1 MSYEPLHHKYRPA
14 TFADLV
20 GQEAIAATLTSAI
33 RQQKIAPAYLFC
45 GPRGTGKTSSA
56 RILAKSLNCLGN
68 NIPTETPCGVC
79 EACRSIALGAAL
91 DTIEID
97 AASNTGVDNIRDLI
111 ERTQFAPVQ
120 CRYKLYIID
129 ECLTGDSLVLTDEG
143 LMRIDNPTLRGK
155 KVLSYNESLRKW
167 EYKKVLRWLERG
179 TKPTLIIKTNA
190 TEIRCTSN
198 HWIRSDRGWIQAKDL
213 EKGMK
218 ILSPVLVDAGHSF
231 LNMEQMDKSVDLFE
245 DTNSRKIDTVKDR
258 TISWLSSTKHKKFN
272 PAVPVVVE
280 KNSGFQISCN
290 KKVKESEVFSLTGK
304 NTPIQKVMESGSKG
318 LKNLLPMPS
327 LWKLQ
332 NWGLFM
338 EHYLEMEVLPTLTKT
353 VGSRDWLGLTEKS
366 SKNGWNTKQIIF
378 QNFDLRYDLPQTK
391 DTETSPSVA
400 TQLVTPSSKRSSMW
414 SNRLEWKKLSLGNGS
429 SKLRQKEWLG
439 GTWMMVPLTLTAM
452 EVQAFNFIP
461 KDIQEQ
467 KISSLPIGLPNLD
480 IGQRQKRIVNQTHLR
495 FTTTWDWMP
504 KPLGDGCLIS
514 DSMPLRE
521 WNTNLE
527 IVESVRA
534 GDLAEVYDLEVEDN
548 HNFVANGLLVHN
560 CHMLSTAAF
569 NALLKTLEEP
579 PDRVVFVLA
588 TTDPQRVL
596 PTIISRCQRF
606 DFRRIPIAAMVSH
619 LQTIARQEAI
629 AIDDE
634 AIALVAQIAQGGLRD
649 AQSLLDQLGLL
660 DDRVTLDR
668 VWDLVGAVP
677 ERDLMAL
684 LESIA
689 DDNPETVLERVRHLM
704 DRGRE
709 PPIVLQNLAG
719 FYRDLLIAKTAPDRR
734 DLVAVTPET
743 WDKLCQFAQQW
754 SIELILAGGQHLR
767 GCEGQIKSTTQPRLW
782 LEVALLGLLPS
793 ALVPPSASLPAG
805 YTPPPSNFAPASS
818 TPPSRS
824 LPEPPRNEPSPSPEP
839 PPTPAVPPPSD
850 PQNPQTV
857 APSAQNGTAATIDSE
872 PDTPENGDVSSEA
885 IWEAMLENIPRRATR
900 ELLRQQGHLSYF
912 DRSVVKIALSPGLL
926 KVASSKIE
934 EIKQA
939 FFKACQGPIEVR
951 LESNTVSSPTPA
963 PTQASPSLQ
972 ETRST
977 PIAPTPQVPVTA
989 PSPGLETYR
998 NGSPPSA
1005 VIPPITP
1012 PNTPMQRSS
1021 PPIWEEDEVEVA
1033 AQRLADFFN
1042 GEVIVNLD
1050 DPELEASAETEEEIN
1065 Q

>member
-56 RILAKSLNCLGN
+56 RILAKSLNCLEKGV
-68 NIPTETPCGVC
+68 PTEKPCGVC
-79 EACRSIALGAAL
+79 EACRTIALGSAL

-111 ERTQFAPVQ
+111 ERAQFAPVQ

-129 ECLTGDSLVLTDEG
+129 E
-143 LMRIDNPTLRGK
+143 
-155 KVLSYNESLRKW
+155 
-167 EYKKVLRWLERG
+167 
-179 TKPTLIIKTNA
+179 
-190 TEIRCTSN
+190 
-198 HWIRSDRGWIQAKDL
+198 
-213 EKGMK
+213 
-218 ILSPVLVDAGHSF
+218 
-231 LNMEQMDKSVDLFE
+231 
-245 DTNSRKIDTVKDR
+245 
-258 TISWLSSTKHKKFN
+258 
-272 PAVPVVVE
+272 
-280 KNSGFQISCN
+280 
-290 KKVKESEVFSLTGK
+290 
-304 NTPIQKVMESGSKG
+304 
-318 LKNLLPMPS
+318 
-327 LWKLQ
+327 
-332 NWGLFM
+332 
-338 EHYLEMEVLPTLTKT
+338 
-353 VGSRDWLGLTEKS
+353 
-366 SKNGWNTKQIIF
+366 
-378 QNFDLRYDLPQTK
+378 
-391 DTETSPSVA
+391 
-400 TQLVTPSSKRSSMW
+400 
-414 SNRLEWKKLSLGNGS
+414 
-429 SKLRQKEWLG
+429 
-439 GTWMMVPLTLTAM
+439 
-452 EVQAFNFIP
+452 
-461 KDIQEQ
+461 
-467 KISSLPIGLPNLD
+467 
-480 IGQRQKRIVNQTHLR
+480 
-495 FTTTWDWMP
+495 
-504 KPLGDGCLIS
+504 
-514 DSMPLRE
+514 
-521 WNTNLE
+521 
-527 IVESVRA
+527 
-534 GDLAEVYDLEVEDN
+534 
-548 HNFVANGLLVHN
+548 

-668 VWDLVGAVP
+668 VWELVGAVP

-684 LESIA
+684 LEAIA
-689 DDNPETVLERVRHLM
+689 DDNPQAVLERVRHLM

-850 PQNPQTV
+850 PQNPPTV
-857 APSAQNGTAATIDSE
+857 APSAQNGTAATIDPAPFPSPE
-872 PDTPENGDVSSEA
+872 PDTPENGDVSPEA
-885 IWEAMLENIPRRATR
+885 IWATMLENIPRRATR

-951 LESNTVSSPTPA
+951 LESNTASSPTPA
-963 PTQASPSLQ
+963 PTQSSPAVP
-972 ETRST
+972 ETRSI
-977 PIAPTPQVPVTA
+977 PIAPPPPQVPVAA

-998 NGSPPSA
+998 NGSPPSVVA
-1005 VIPPITP
+1005 PPETP
-1012 PNTPMQRSS
+1012 QNEPLMRSS
-1021 PPIWEEDEVEVA
+1021 PPIWEEDEVDIA
-1033 AQRLADFFN
+1033 AQRLAEFFN
-1042 GEVIVNLD
+1042 GEVIANLD